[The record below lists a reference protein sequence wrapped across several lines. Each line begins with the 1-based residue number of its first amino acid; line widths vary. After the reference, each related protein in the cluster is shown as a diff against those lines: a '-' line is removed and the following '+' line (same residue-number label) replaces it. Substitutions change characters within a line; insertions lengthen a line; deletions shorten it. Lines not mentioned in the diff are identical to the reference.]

1 MGSSFLSSFF
11 GSVFFGNREQK
22 RGSGGNCDRIMVRVP
37 SDRVLIHG
45 RTEQAKLAAK
55 DRATRTATTLFFRA
69 GGMITA
75 RNIPKRATL
84 KALTTRSGKML
95 PAMMPRDVPMD
106 QPGIAMSM
114 AP

>member
-1 MGSSFLSSFF
+1 MGT
-11 GSVFFGNREQK
+11 GNKSAAPAEIVTV
-22 RGSGGNCDRIMVRVP
+22 RIMVRVP